1 MEDKR
6 TVLAN
11 CLIQLQFL
19 IVTNYINYKLI
30 LLLEKRG
37 GGKNLDATKN
47 QSEVLKSGL
56 ILIHFLLVSR
66 KLKLC
71 CSDF

>member
-6 TVLAN
+6 TVLAK

-19 IVTNYINYKLI
+19 IVTNYINYKFI
-30 LLLEKRG
+30 LLLEKR

-56 ILIHFLLVSR
+56 ILIHFLLVLR